1 MNPFFTIV
9 TVCLNAGNSLSKT
22 VESVI
27 SQKFT
32 DYEYI
37 IKDGLSIDGS
47 LDRLDLNSNCFVV
60 NSKDMG
66 IYDAMNQGIE
76 CSRGK
81 YILFLNAGDLFY
93 NEYVLIHFYNSI
105 INNKYPALVYSDL
118 IPTKTGRRLCYP
130 DKLSAFFLF
139 RSMIC
144 HQTWM
149 LHTEIFK
156 QGFRFDSKYH
166 LFGDYDLL
174 LYITMKQ
181 KMDCF
186 HMNEIGVIYQSEGFS
201 STNIRKFS
209 HELREIQT
217 KYFKKRYFMFKF
229 FHLLT
234 LPKLRSFIYN
244 NIFISQLFFFL
255 FCNYK

>member
-9 TVCLNAGNSLSKT
+9 TVCLNAGTSLRRT
-22 VESVI
+22 VDSVI

-47 LDRLDLNSNCFVV
+47 LDRLDLNSNCFIV
-60 NSKDMG
+60 NKKDIG

-76 CSRGK
+76 YSKGK

-93 NEYVLIHFYNSI
+93 DEYVLIHFYNSI
-105 INNKYPALVYSDL
+105 IENKYPAFVYSDL
-118 IPTKTGRRLCYP
+118 IPTKTGQRFCNP

-149 LHTEIFK
+149 LGTENFK
-156 QGFRFDSKYH
+156 FGFRFDTRYR

-174 LYITMKQ
+174 LHIILKEKKAYLHMK
-181 KMDCF
+181 
-186 HMNEIGVIYQSEGFS
+186 EIGVIYQSGGFS
-201 STNIRKFS
+201 STNIHKFG
-209 HELREIQT
+209 HEFKEIQK
-217 KYFKKRYFMFKF
+217 KYFKNRYFLYKF
-229 FHLLT
+229 LHLLT
-234 LPKLRSFIYN
+234 LPKLR
-244 NIFISQLFFFL
+244 IFLKK
-255 FCNYK
+255 YKKYE